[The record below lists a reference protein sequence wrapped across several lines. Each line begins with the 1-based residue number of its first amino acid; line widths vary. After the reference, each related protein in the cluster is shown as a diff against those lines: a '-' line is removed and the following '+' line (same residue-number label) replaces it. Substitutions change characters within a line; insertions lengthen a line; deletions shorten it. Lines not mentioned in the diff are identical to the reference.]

1 MRYIKNLTEKE
12 IKELSEL
19 IKSSK
24 SNYRE
29 IKRANC
35 ILLSHKKYSISE
47 LSDIFESKRNSIY
60 KYFNSWEE
68 EGINGLYDKK
78 GRGRKKIYS
87 KEEELTIIK
96 LIENNPRDIK
106 QVLIE
111 INDKL
116 NKTSSKDTIKR
127 ILVDNDF
134 IWKRVKRIP
143 KGKPDKEIYK
153 KKTKELE
160 ILKEKDKN
168 KEIKLWYLDESGFSL
183 TSYVPYAWQR
193 IGTEIEVLTSRSK
206 RINVVGFINRDNEII
221 SNIFECNV
229 NKEIILSCIDDFSNQ
244 ITGKNVIVMD
254 NASVHNISDKKK
266 IELSQKGVEIF
277 ELPTY
282 SPQLNIA
289 EILWRFIKYRWI
301 EFTAYRSFQTLKD
314 ALEKILSKVGDE
326 YTIKFA

>member
-1 MRYIKNLTEKE
+1 MRYIKKLTEKE

-19 IKSSK
+19 VKDSK
-24 SNYRE
+24 YNYQE
-29 IKRANC
+29 KIRANC
-35 ILLSHKKYSISE
+35 ILLSHKKYSISK
-47 LSDIFESKRNSIY
+47 LSDIFDLTKISIY
-60 KYFNSWEE
+60 NWFNSWEK

-87 KEEELTIIK
+87 KEEELII
-96 LIENNPRDIK
+96 LEIIENNPRDIK

-127 ILVDNDF
+127 ILNKNDF
-134 IWKRVKRIP
+134 TWKRVKRVP
-143 KGKPDKEIYK
+143 KGKPDEEIYK
-153 KKTKELE
+153 KKTKELDL
-160 ILKEKDKN
+160 LKEKAKN

-193 IGTEIEVLTSRSK
+193 IGTEIEVLTSKSK

-221 SNIFECNV
+221 SNIFECNIDKDV
-229 NKEIILSCIDDFSNQ
+229 VLCCIDDFANRIS
-244 ITGKNVIVMD
+244 GKNVIVMD
-254 NASVHNISDKKK
+254 NASVHAISDKKK
-266 IELSQKGVEIF
+266 LELFEKGVEIF

-289 EILWRFIKYRWI
+289 EILWRFIKYRWL
-301 EFTAYRSFQTLKD
+301 EFTAYRSYKTLKES
-314 ALEKILSKVGDE
+314 LEMILSKVGDE
-326 YTIKFA
+326 YKINFA

>member
-1 MRYIKNLTEKE
+1 MRYIKKLTEKE
-12 IKELSEL
+12 IESLSEL
-19 IKSSK
+19 VKNSK
-24 SNYRE
+24 NNYQE
-29 IKRANC
+29 KIRANC
-35 ILLSHKKYSISE
+35 ILLSNKDYSISE
-47 LSDIFESKRNSIY
+47 LSDIFNSKNRSIY
-60 KYFNSWEE
+60 NWFNSWEE

-87 KEEELTIIK
+87 KEEEVIIIK

-127 ILVDNDF
+127 ILSDNDF

-143 KGKPDKEIYK
+143 KGEPDKEIYK

-160 ILKEKDKN
+160 ILKKRDKN

-193 IGTEIEVLTSRSK
+193 IGTEIEVLSSRSK

-266 IELSQKGVEIF
+266 LELIQKGVEIF

-289 EILWRFIKYRWI
+289 EILWRFIKYRWL
-301 EFTAYRSFQTLKD
+301 EFTAYRSFKTLKE